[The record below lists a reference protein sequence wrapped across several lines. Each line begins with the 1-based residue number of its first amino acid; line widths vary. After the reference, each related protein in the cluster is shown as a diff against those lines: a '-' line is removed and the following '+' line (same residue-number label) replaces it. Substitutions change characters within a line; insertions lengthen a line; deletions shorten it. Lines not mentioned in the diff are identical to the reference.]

1 MNVISELKVCII
13 PLMSSESADVI
24 SDDHEYV
31 SCNHSAVSGT
41 SVWSSNLERDLV
53 SRGSSRVRI
62 LGGGDL
68 GVDLQISEIRTG
80 FRVSAGVGSGHVWVE
95 VESRSRRG
103 RVRVA
108 RGSVLGFRQ

>member
-1 MNVISELKVCII
+1 M
-13 PLMSSESADVI
+13 
-24 SDDHEYV
+24 
-31 SCNHSAVSGT
+31 
-41 SVWSSNLERDLV
+41 

-68 GVDLQISEIRTG
+68 GVHPQISEIRTG

-103 RVRVA
+103 RVEVESV
-108 RGSVLGFRQ
+108 SVLGFRQ